1 MKTRII
7 TVLFGIALLFGIAML
22 PSEEPMTVTVLDV
35 GKADCIILQHQGFVF
50 MIDTAEAEDYDK
62 VTAFLQRES
71 ITQIDYLLITHYD
84 KDHIGGAAQLLAD
97 YTVLQ
102 VIQPDYPKES
112 DPRTAYEAALAACGI
127 SPLTLTDDTTLALE
141 DATFTL
147 LPTHQTYDE
156 DEDNNYS
163 ILLSVAYNKSNLLFM
178 GDAKKKRVEEFLE
191 TNTTTYD
198 FIKFPAHGAYHK
210 EIDDLLDQTQPESI
224 AITCSNKYPA
234 DQDTLDALAERDI
247 TVYQTVDGDV
257 QLTF

>member
-7 TVLFGIALLFGIAML
+7 TILLGIALLIGIALL
-22 PSEEPMTVTVLDV
+22 PSEEPMTVSVLDV
-35 GKADCIILQHQGFVF
+35 GKADCIVLQHQGIVF

-62 VTAFLQRES
+62 VTAFLQNEG
-71 ITQIDYLLITHYD
+71 ITQIDYLLITHFD
-84 KDHIGGAAQLLAD
+84 KDHVGGAAQLLAD

-102 VIQPDYPKES
+102 VIQPDYSKES
-112 DPRTAYEAALAACGI
+112 DPRTEYETALAACGI
-127 SPLTLTDDTTLALE
+127 TPLTLTDDTVLPLG

-156 DEDNNYS
+156 EEDNNYS
-163 ILLSVAYNKSNLLFM
+163 ILLSVAYNGSDLLFM

-191 TNTTTYD
+191 TDSNTYD

-210 EIDDLLDQTQPESI
+210 AIDDLLDQTQPECV

-234 DQDTLDALAERDI
+234 DQDTLDELAARDI
-247 TVYQTVDGDV
+247 TVYQTVDGNV